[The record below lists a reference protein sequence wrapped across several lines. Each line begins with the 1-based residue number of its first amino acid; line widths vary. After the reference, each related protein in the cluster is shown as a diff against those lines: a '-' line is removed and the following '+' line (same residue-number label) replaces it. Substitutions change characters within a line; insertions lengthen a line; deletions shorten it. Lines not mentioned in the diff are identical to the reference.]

1 MKFTKRNF
9 VCCTA
14 TLLIK
19 MLNRNEPEKSE
30 ELFLDADIEC
40 KLLTVN

>member
-9 VCCTA
+9 VCCIA

-19 MLNRNEPEKSE
+19 MLNLNKLVKSE
-30 ELFLDADIEC
+30 ELFLDAD
-40 KLLTVN
+40 THANY